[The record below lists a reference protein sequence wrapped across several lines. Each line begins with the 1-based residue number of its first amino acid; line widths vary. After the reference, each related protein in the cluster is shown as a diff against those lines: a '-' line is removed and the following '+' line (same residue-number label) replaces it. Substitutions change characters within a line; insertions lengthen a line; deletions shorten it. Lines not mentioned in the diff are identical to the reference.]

1 MNDQRP
7 APILSMQCLAWRI
20 GVPIERLKEIAD
32 DIQRDHRSH
41 YRHFPLKTGKDKVR
55 HIDHPAPELLDVQ
68 RRIVR
73 FVLVPLGFGDAAHG
87 GVRGRSPASNA
98 AVHRGK
104 RCVVKLDVKS
114 FFPSVEHKRVYR
126 MFRQEHGFG
135 KDVARLLTRL
145 VTLRR
150 ALPQGAATS
159 PAVANHFAAPVDERL
174 RSSVEKH
181 GLAYSRFVDDLTI
194 SGDRPKLLIDYAT
207 RLLKG
212 RGLDLAAEKV
222 KVCDRGK
229 PQEVTGLL
237 VNDAKRLTISRGYR
251 DAVRSSIHKLRKLER
266 DDWPKQIASIE
277 GKIAHI
283 ARYNPGPAARLRS
296 YLSAV
301 TDSDQLQ
308 RAAL

>member
-1 MNDQRP
+1 MNAKCS
-7 APILSMQCLAWRI
+7 APILSMQSLAWRI
-20 GVPIERLKEIAD
+20 GVPVARLKEIAQE
-32 DIQRDHRSH
+32 IQRDSRSH

-73 FVLVPLGFGDAAHG
+73 SVLAPLGFGDAAHG

-104 RCVVKLDVKS
+104 RCVVKLDVEN

-126 MFRQEHGFG
+126 MFRHEHGFG
-135 KDVARLLTRL
+135 KDVSRLLTRL
-145 VTLRR
+145 VTLRG

-159 PAVANHFAAPVDERL
+159 PAVANHFAAPVDECL
-174 RSSVEKH
+174 KSSVERH

-194 SGDRPKLLIDYAT
+194 SGDQPKLLIDQAT
-207 RLLKG
+207 RLLKR
-212 RGLDLAAEKV
+212 RGLNLASQKL
-222 KVCDRGK
+222 KVCDRGT

-237 VNDAKRLTISRGYR
+237 VNNAKRLTISRSYR
-251 DAVRSSIHKLRKLER
+251 DAVRSSIHKLRNLRR
-266 DDWPKQIASIE
+266 DEWPEQIASIE

-283 ARYNPGPAARLRS
+283 ARYNPGPAARLRR
-296 YLSAV
+296 YLSTV
-301 TDSDQLQ
+301 TES
-308 RAAL
+308 R